1 MKIGIIGDLYE
12 NDYQKVETIIL
23 DNYKLNDID
32 LIITGEGKGV
42 NSLVC
47 CFAEKH
53 SIPIKVISANWEK
66 DERMAGVIRNS
77 QIIEAVDELLFLPD
91 KESKPTRNAIRQA
104 HEIGKKYIINEL
116 TERWIDVKSGSNIYQ
131 MYNYNDHKSNFWVQ
145 RDNWE
150 NVIAKIISISDT
162 TEGQKIPGKKPYYN
176 NLAVIAEFYNLD
188 LQLLDTGELK
198 NPGNFSYNM
207 LIIHKNTR

>member
-12 NDYQKVETIIL
+12 NDYQKVEAIIFEYYQL
-23 DNYKLNDID
+23 SDFD

-53 SIPIKVISANWEK
+53 SIPFRVISADWEK
-66 DERMAGVIRNS
+66 NDKMAGVIRNS
-77 QIIEAVDELLFLPD
+77 QIIEAADELLFLPD

-104 HEIGKKYIINEL
+104 YEIGKRHTINEL
-116 TERWIDVKSGSNIYQ
+116 TDRWIEVKSGSNIYQ
-131 MYNYNDHKSNFWVQ
+131 MYNYNHHKFNFWVQ
-145 RDNWE
+145 RDNWD

-176 NLAVIAEFYNLD
+176 NLTVIAEFYNLD

-207 LIIHKNTR
+207 LIIHQNTI